1 MNIVQFH
8 DYNSNC
14 FGRLI
19 TGGAAG
25 ITQLL
30 KLPISRLDPYS
41 ISNAK
46 IFIC

>member
-1 MNIVQFH
+1 MKTAYFH
-8 DYNSNC
+8 YYNSNC
-14 FGRLI
+14 LGKLI
-19 TGGAAG
+19 TCVTAG

-30 KLPISRLDPYS
+30 KLPIARLDPYS

>member
-1 MNIVQFH
+1 MNILQFH
-8 DYNSNC
+8 DYNSNYLE
-14 FGRLI
+14 RLI

-30 KLPISRLDPYS
+30 KLLIARLDPYS
-41 ISNAK
+41 ILNAK